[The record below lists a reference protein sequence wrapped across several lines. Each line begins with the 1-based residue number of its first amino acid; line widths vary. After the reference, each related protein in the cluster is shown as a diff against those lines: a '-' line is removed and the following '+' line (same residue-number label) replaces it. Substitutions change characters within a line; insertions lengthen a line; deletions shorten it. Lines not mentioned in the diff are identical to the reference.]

1 MMSDLTP
8 PPPLSRDDFSR
19 QSGDFEPQR
28 LARLER
34 YLAHLVKWQKAIN
47 LVGSKT
53 LGDPWRRHMLDS
65 AQLVPLLG
73 RPETV
78 VDLGSGAGFPG
89 LVIAILT
96 DIPVTMI
103 ESDNRKA
110 TFIREAARVT
120 ETTVNVINDRA
131 EDVPPQKAD
140 VVTARALAPLDRLLP
155 WVHRHLR
162 EDGRAVLLKGR
173 DVDEELT
180 LAAKHWTMRA
190 SRTASLSDP
199 SATVLILSEL
209 APIDVG

>member
-1 MMSDLTP
+1 MTTDTPP
-8 PPPLSRDDFSR
+8 PPPLSREELSR
-19 QSGDFEPQR
+19 HMGSLDSR
-28 LARLER
+28 RLERLDR
-34 YLAHLVKWQKAIN
+34 YLAHLIKWQKAIN
-47 LVGSKT
+47 LVGPKT
-53 LGDPWRRHMLDS
+53 LDDPWRRHMLDS

-73 RPETV
+73 TPTSV

-110 TFIREAARVT
+110 TFIREVARIT
-120 ETTVNVINDRA
+120 ETDVTVINGRA
-131 EDVPPQKAD
+131 EEVAPCQAD
-140 VVTARALAPLDRLLP
+140 IVTARALAPLDRLLP
-155 WVHRHLR
+155 WVRRHLK
-162 EDGRAVLLKGR
+162 DGGAAILLKGR

-180 LAAKHWTMRA
+180 LAAKHWTMRT

-199 SATVLILSEL
+199 SATVLTLSEL